1 MKRRSNTRK
10 ATRLLQIERRLSKS
24 GHRLIAGV
32 DEAGRGPLAGPVV
45 AGAVILKRSD
55 FTCDVNDSKQLSPK
69 KREKAYREILKKAI
83 VGIGIVSEKTIDEV
97 NIYQATLRA
106 MQMAI
111 ANLNIPPDYVIVD
124 GRMKLVTKCPV
135 KCIVKGDCKSLSIA
149 AASIVAKVTRD
160 SLMLKYDKQY
170 PQYGFARHKGYG
182 TRPTYSAMA
191 QPDPGPP
198 EYAPAPT
205 GPDPFFPLPSIRP
218 LYSAEAKPD
227 PGPPLYWLSAA

>member
-1 MKRRSNTRK
+1 MKRRSHTQEAAR
-10 ATRLLQIERRLSKS
+10 RLLKFERRLNSF

-45 AGAVILKRSD
+45 ASAVILKESD
-55 FTCDVNDSKQLSPK
+55 FACDVNDSKQLSPK

-83 VGIGIVSEKTIDEV
+83 VGIGIVGEKTIDKV

-111 ANLNIPPDYVIVD
+111 ANLDIPPDYVIVD

-160 SLMLKYDKQY
+160 SLMLEYDKQY

-182 TRPTYSAMA
+182 TRLHMQTLKKFGPSPIHRYS
-191 QPDPGPP
+191 
-198 EYAPAPT
+198 Y
-205 GPDPFFPLPSIRP
+205 RP
-218 LYSAEAKPD
+218 VRESLV
-227 PGPPLYWLSAA
+227 

>member
-1 MKRRSNTRK
+1 MKRRSSTRE
-10 ATRLLQIERRLSKS
+10 AARRLLKFERRLNSS

-160 SLMLKYDKQY
+160 SLMLEYDKQY

-182 TRPTYSAMA
+182 TRLHMQTLKKFGPSPIHRYS
-191 QPDPGPP
+191 
-198 EYAPAPT
+198 Y
-205 GPDPFFPLPSIRP
+205 RP
-218 LYSAEAKPD
+218 VKDAV
-227 PGPPLYWLSAA
+227 